1 MRFALTV
8 GLSTIFRQSQVI
20 SYPIKYLSF
29 FDKSPS
35 NNYRKN
41 NAFITL
47 AGNKL
52 VQDGKYEEAIARYSE
67 MIMQSRALENET
79 DVQWTEEGRDSVRT
93 LRAAAYL
100 NLSLG

>member
-1 MRFALTV
+1 LTNPQA
-8 GLSTIFRQSQVI
+8 TII
-20 SYPIKYLSF
+20 E
-29 FDKSPS
+29 
-35 NNYRKN
+35 KN